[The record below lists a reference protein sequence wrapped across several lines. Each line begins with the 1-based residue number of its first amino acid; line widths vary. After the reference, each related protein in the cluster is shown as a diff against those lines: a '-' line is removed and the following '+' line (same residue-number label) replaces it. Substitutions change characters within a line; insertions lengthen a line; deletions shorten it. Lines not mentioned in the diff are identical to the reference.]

1 MARKKTATPSF
12 MEARTTTAP
21 CVPRV
26 REAVKAWALKGYPG
40 ATATSERLLR
50 FWFHQ
55 SHRPG
60 GRKFEYHWAQ
70 RESVETLV
78 YLFEVAKVRS
88 QAALLEQFA
97 EQQNLKLLQTDDFT
111 RYCVKMATGSG
122 KTKVMSLAVAW
133 QYLNAVQGEG
143 AEYAKTFLI
152 IAPNVIVFERL
163 RADFEGGY
171 VFRTDPVI
179 PAEFRPYWDVQF
191 YMRGEAE
198 RGGSEG
204 ALYLTNVQ
212 QLHERRE
219 VEADEPDAMAA
230 MLGPKPPAKTQAA
243 EDFAPRIARRGGP
256 VAVLNDEAH
265 HLHDEELT
273 WVEGIARLHAATA
286 GGVGMQ
292 LDFSATPRH
301 KEGQLFSWTVFDY
314 PLKQAILDGI
324 VKRPVK
330 GVTKGMGEASSD
342 IASVRYQTYLTAG
355 VQRWR
360 EYRDQL
366 APLKR
371 KPLLFVMM
379 NDTKDADE
387 VGDWL
392 RRTYPEDFGGDRSLV
407 IHTNRQG
414 EVSKGDLDAARQ
426 AARDVDKGVSPVNAV
441 VSVVMLREG
450 WDVQGVTVI
459 VGLRPFTAKANILPE
474 QTIGRGLRLMFRDQA
489 LAYPGAGGGRE
500 AGYVERVDIIGNKK
514 FLEVLEQLE
523 KDEDYQLEE
532 VDLDKDK
539 VVIETVFPDPD
550 KLAMDIAMPEL
561 TPILVRKKSLEAE
574 IAGMALPALDKPLP
588 MKETD
593 AGAKDFRY
601 EGYDLI
607 EMKKLFDREYSI
619 PTPQTAEEVIGY
631 YAKRIA
637 QDVKLPSQFAA
648 LVPRVREFL
657 ERVAF
662 GRPVTLDAPEMVK
675 AIASNY
681 ANFVTVK
688 AFVKE
693 LRKVV
698 VDEQVPELVNA
709 GRPLS
714 ETKGFPWSRPTLK
727 GASKCV
733 FNLVPCGNKYELR
746 FAKFL
751 QGADDVARFAK
762 LPERFGFVIEYTDA
776 MGSLRHYE
784 PDFVAVTTDGVN
796 RLLETKGLEDTN
808 VAHKDRAAVQWCEN
822 ATTLTGKPWVYLKVR
837 EFEFDKLQPDCVGD
851 LGALTLD

>member
-12 MEARTTTAP
+12 MEARATTAP
-21 CVPRV
+21 CVLRV
-26 REAVKAWALKGYPG
+26 REAVKAWVAGGYPG
-40 ATATSERLLR
+40 ATATSARLLR

-78 YLFEVAKVRS
+78 YLFEVVKARRH
-88 QAALLEQFA
+88 AELLRMFSERLDINPLDADHFA
-97 EQQNLKLLQTDDFT
+97 

-122 KTKVMSLAVAW
+122 KTKVMSLAIAW
-133 QYLNAVQGEG
+133 QYLNAALGEG
-143 AEYAKTFLI
+143 PEYAKTFLV
-152 IAPNVIVFERL
+152 IAPNVIVYERL
-163 RADFEGGY
+163 RGDFEGGY
-171 VFRTDPVI
+171 IFRTDPII
-179 PAEFRPYWDVQF
+179 PPEFRPYWEVQF
-191 YMRGEAE
+191 YLRGEAE

-204 ALYLTNVQ
+204 AVYLANIQ
-212 QLHERRE
+212 QLYDRPP
-219 VEADEPDAMAA
+219 AAAAEPDAMAA
-230 MLGPKPPAKTQAA
+230 MLGPKPPAKAQAA

-256 VAVLNDEAH
+256 VVVLNDEAH

-273 WVEGIARLHAATA
+273 WVASIGKLHAATP
-286 GGVGMQ
+286 GGVGVQ

-301 KEGQLFSWTVFDY
+301 QEGQLFSWTVFDY

-330 GVTKGMGEASSD
+330 GVTRGLSESPSA
-342 IASVRYQTYLTAG
+342 IASVRYQMYLTAG
-355 VQRWR
+355 VQRWK
-360 EYRDQL
+360 EYREQL
-366 APLKR
+366 EALKR

-379 NDTKDADE
+379 NDTADADD

-392 RRTYPEDFGGDRSLV
+392 RRTYPEHFGGDKLLV
-407 IHTNRQG
+407 IHTNRKG
-414 EVSKGDLDAARQ
+414 DVSQGDLDAARQ
-426 AARDVDKGVSPVNAV
+426 AARDVDKGVSPVNGV

-474 QTIGRGLRLMFRDQA
+474 QTIGRGLRLMFREQA

-514 FLEVLEQLE
+514 FLEVLDQLE
-523 KDEDYQLEE
+523 KDEDYQLET
-532 VDLDKDK
+532 VDLDADRL
-539 VVIETVFPDPD
+539 VIETVQVDPA

-561 TPILVRKKSLEAE
+561 SPILVRKKSLEAE
-574 IAGMALPALDKPLP
+574 IAAMPLPRLERPLP

-593 AGAKDFRY
+593 AEAKDFRY

-607 EMKKLFDREYSI
+607 EMRKLFARDYTI
-619 PTPQTAEEVIGY
+619 PTPQTAEEVIGF

-657 ERVAF
+657 TGAF
-662 GRPVTLDAPEMVK
+662 ARPVDLKSPEVVK

-681 ANFVTVK
+681 AHFVTVK
-688 AFVKE
+688 AFVGE

-698 VDEQVPELVNA
+698 VDEREPELLHA
-709 GRPLS
+709 GRLLS
-714 ETKGFPWSRPTLK
+714 TTRGFPWSRPTLR

-733 FNLVPCGNKYELR
+733 LNLVPCGNKYELR

-751 QGADDVARFAK
+751 EDAPDVARFAK

-776 MGSLRHYE
+776 TGSLRHYE
-784 PDFVAVTTDGVN
+784 PDFVAVTADGVS
-796 RLLETKGLEDTN
+796 RLLETKGLEDTT
-808 VAHKDRAAVQWCEN
+808 VAYKDRAATQWCEN
-822 ATTLTGKPWVYLKVR
+822 ATRLTGTPWSYLKVR
-837 EFEFDKLQPDCVGD
+837 ETEFDRLQPDSVAD
-851 LGALTLD
+851 LDALAD